1 MKNCGTGTRGE
12 QDALGACDKIS
23 GMCRARL
30 GNTLELWPL
39 VSWNFVN
46 GHETSLSTA

>member
-1 MKNCGTGTRGE
+1 MKNCRTGTRDE

-30 GNTLELWPL
+30 GTRNFGRVVGKLELC
-39 VSWNFVN
+39 
-46 GHETSLSTA
+46 